1 MHAMSLILQLF
12 DCHVMRA
19 RHGYLMCAM
28 RSACAHAG
36 FHMTAAVAS
45 VPTLGLP
52 YAVSLL
58 GWPGGIIAL
67 IAGGCVTMFTAFLIS
82 GLLEYGGTRHLRYRN
97 LSQAIFGG
105 LPFVPSLPLI
115 LHLLTRIYG
124 IDDLRAAIVGYPL
137 RQRADLHA
145 HHTCFLTHAR
155 RPAWPSVS
163 DELVMVLAAAQP

>member
-1 MHAMSLILQLF
+1 MHACNVYDLQLF
-12 DCHVMRA
+12 DCHVTRA
-19 RHGYLMCAM
+19 RHEYLMCGM

-58 GWPGGIIAL
+58 GWPGGLIAL

-82 GLLEYGGTRHLRYRN
+82 GLLEYGGRRHLRYRN

-105 LPFVPSLPLI
+105 LPSLPAVPFVPSLPIFSFLF
-115 LHLLTRIYG
+115 TRVHG
-124 IDDLRAAIVGYPL
+124 IDDLIAAIV
-137 RQRADLHA
+137 A
-145 HHTCFLTHAR
+145 
-155 RPAWPSVS
+155 
-163 DELVMVLAAAQP
+163 

>member
-1 MHAMSLILQLF
+1 MYMLLQLF

-19 RHGYLMCAM
+19 RHKYLMREI
-28 RSACAHAG
+28 RSACADAG

-67 IAGGCVTMFTAFLIS
+67 LAGGCVTMFTAFLIS

-97 LSQAIFGG
+97 LSQAILGG
-105 LPFVPSLPLI
+105 LASLPAVPCVPSLPVI
-115 LHLLTRIYG
+115 LLLLTY
-124 IDDLRAAIVGYPL
+124 AMAFM
-137 RQRADLHA
+137 
-145 HHTCFLTHAR
+145 T
-155 RPAWPSVS
+155 
-163 DELVMVLAAAQP
+163 